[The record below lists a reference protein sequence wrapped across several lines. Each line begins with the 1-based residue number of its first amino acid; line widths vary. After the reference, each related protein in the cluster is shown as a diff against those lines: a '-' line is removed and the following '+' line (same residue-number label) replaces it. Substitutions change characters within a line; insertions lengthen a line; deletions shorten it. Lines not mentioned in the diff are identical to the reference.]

1 MVLVSAF
8 ERRKEGRLNRFDF
21 SFEISFEINRDTVNV
36 GVKDNR
42 CFVNNRAIRL
52 DLETDSNRSILEN
65 RSRCVW

>member
-42 CFVNNRAIRL
+42 CFVNNRAITIGFRNGF
-52 DLETDSNRSILEN
+52 EQPFH
-65 RSRCVW
+65 SRES